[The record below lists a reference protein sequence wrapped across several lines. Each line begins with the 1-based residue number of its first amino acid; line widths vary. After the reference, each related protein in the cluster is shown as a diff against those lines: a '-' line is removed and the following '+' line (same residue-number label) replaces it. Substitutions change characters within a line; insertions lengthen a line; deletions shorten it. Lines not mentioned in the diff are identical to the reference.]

1 MASASSSSAHT
12 LVTMAHDHADRAHG
26 NRRRLGAALAIVVVV
41 LLIELLGAWLS
52 GSLALLADAGH
63 MTSDAIGLVVALVA
77 STIAARPATD
87 RHTFGFRRVEV
98 LGALVNGALLT
109 VVAVTVA
116 IEAIRRLLTP
126 ETAQVNGSPLLIV
139 AAIGLAANLV
149 AFAILRGGDRESLN
163 MRSAYLEV
171 LGDLLGSLAALVA
184 GVIILTTGFAAAD
197 AVASLLI
204 AVLIVPR
211 AVSLLRDVVRV
222 LTESAPRGTDADE
235 IRAHL
240 LQTAGVVDVHDI
252 HVWTITSGDPVF
264 TAHVEVEPSVFERG
278 ETDGMLDRL
287 GDCLKGHF
295 DVAHSTFQLEPAGHA
310 DHEGESHR

>member
-1 MASASSSSAHT
+1 
-12 LVTMAHDHADRAHG
+12 MAHDHADRAHG
-26 NRRRLGAALAIVVVV
+26 NRRRLGSALAIVVVV

-63 MTSDAIGLVVALVA
+63 MTSDAVGLVVALVA

-116 IEAIRRLLTP
+116 IEAIRRLLAP
-126 ETAQVNGSPLLIV
+126 ETDHVNGLPLLVV
-139 AAIGLAANLV
+139 AAIGLIANLV
-149 AFAILRGGDRESLN
+149 AFAILRGGDRDSLN
-163 MRSAYLEV
+163 LRGAYLEV
-171 LGDLLGSLAALVA
+171 LGDLLGSIAALVA
-184 GVIILTTGFAAAD
+184 GVVILTTGFAPAD
-197 AVASLLI
+197 AIASLLI

-211 AVSLLRDVVRV
+211 AASLLRDVVRV

-240 LQTAGVVDVHDI
+240 LQTAGVVDVHDV

>member
-1 MASASSSSAHT
+1 
-12 LVTMAHDHADRAHG
+12 MAHDHSEHAHG
-26 NRRRLGAALAIVVVV
+26 NRRRLGVALAIVVTV

-77 STIAARPATD
+77 SAIAARPATD

-116 IEAIRRLLTP
+116 IEAIRRLLVP
-126 ETAQVNGSPLLIV
+126 EHGHVNGLPLLIV
-139 AAIGLAANLV
+139 AAVGLIANLV
-149 AFAILRGGDRESLN
+149 AFAILRGGDRDSLN
-163 MRSAYLEV
+163 MRGAYLEV
-171 LGDLLGSLAALVA
+171 LGDVLGSIAALGA
-184 GVIILTTGFAAAD
+184 GVVILTTGFAAAD
-197 AVASLLI
+197 AIASLLI

-222 LTESAPRGTDADE
+222 LTESAPRGTDAEE
-235 IRAHL
+235 IREHL
-240 LQTAGVVDVHDI
+240 LQTTGVVDVHDV

-264 TAHVEVEPSVFERG
+264 TAHVEVDPAVFERG
-278 ETDGMLDRL
+278 ETDAMLDRL
-287 GDCLKGHF
+287 RGCLKGHF
-295 DVAHSTFQLEPAGHA
+295 DVEHSTFQLEPAGHA
-310 DHEGESHR
+310 EHEGESHR